1 MRYSVA
7 TTEPVNNAFLG
18 HLVREDGQEDL
29 CFGLWRPSRGQSR
42 LTALV
47 YRLILPKEGER
58 EVHGNA
64 SLNGPYLE
72 RVLGEAL
79 DDGGGIVF
87 LHSHPA
93 RGWQGMSRDDIRAE
107 RLMAPTI
114 MGATG
119 LELVG
124 MTVAN
129 EDGVWSARFWTKSK
143 PKQYRA
149 AWAESVRIAGE
160 KLTAHFND
168 RLLRPPAHQP
178 TLVRT
183 TSAWGPDAQAA
194 LARLRIGV
202 VGLGS
207 VGSIIAEALAR
218 TGVRRVQLL
227 DYQALEEVNL
237 DRTLHAYRRDAT
249 LGRRKVDVSAK
260 AIRRSTTT
268 KGFKADADPWS
279 VCENEGY
286 RRALDCDV
294 IFSCVD
300 RPWGRSV
307 LNYIAY
313 AHLIPVIDGGIFVSR
328 TRQGRLRG
336 ADWKAHT
343 VGPGHRCLLCLGQYD
358 PALVGAD
365 QRGDLE
371 DPRYLESL
379 PDDHPA
385 KANENVFAFSL
396 AVASLELMQWIM
408 LVVAPLGMGS
418 AGPQSYHLTMGNIEI
433 GEVTC
438 DKGCVFPSLVAC
450 GDTHHA
456 GVGEHKAAQ
465 AARRRPSGGS

>member
-1 MRYSVA
+1 MKYSVA
-7 TTEPVNNAFLG
+7 TTEQLNKALLE
-18 HLVREDGQEDL
+18 HLARDDGQEDL
-29 CFGLWRPSRGQSR
+29 CFALWRPSRGRAR

-47 YRLILPKEGER
+47 HRLVLPIEGER
-58 EVHGNA
+58 QVHGNVSLYA
-64 SLNGPYLE
+64 SYFE

-79 DDGGGIVF
+79 EEDSGVAF

-93 RGWQGMSRDDIRAE
+93 HGWQAMSRDDMRAE
-107 RLMAPTI
+107 RRMAPSVL
-114 MGATG
+114 GATG
-119 LELVG
+119 LELLG
-124 MTVAN
+124 MTVAAG
-129 EDGVWSARFWTKSK
+129 DGAWSARFWTRSR
-143 PKQYRA
+143 PKQYRV
-149 AWAESVRIAGE
+149 AWAESVRVVGE
-160 KLTAHFND
+160 HVVAHFND
-168 RLLRPPAHQP
+168 RLLKPPGHQP

-183 TSAWGPDAQAA
+183 ESAWGQEAQAT
-194 LARLRIGV
+194 LARLKVGV
-202 VGLGS
+202 IGLGS

-218 TGVRRVQLL
+218 TGVQRVQLL

-249 LGRRKVDVSAK
+249 LGRRKVDVSAR
-260 AIRRSTTT
+260 AIRRSAAT
-268 KGFKADADPWS
+268 KGFKADAALGS

-313 AHLIPVIDGGIFVSR
+313 AHLIPVIDGGIFVTR
-328 TRQGRLRG
+328 TRRGKLRG
-336 ADWKAHT
+336 ADWKAHS

-358 PALVGAD
+358 PALVAAD

-408 LVVAPLGMGS
+408 LIIAPLGLSS
-418 AGPQSYHLTMGNIEI
+418 AGPQNYHLTTGSIEI
-433 GEVTC
+433 GPTTC
-438 DKGCVFPSLVAC
+438 DQDCVFPTYVAC
-450 GDTHHA
+450 GDLHHA
-456 GVGEHKAAQ
+456 GVGEHGAAQ
-465 AARRRPSGGS
+465 AARRVASSGT

>member
-1 MRYSVA
+1 MGRRD
-7 TTEPVNNAFLG
+7 P
-18 HLVREDGQEDL
+18 
-29 CFGLWRPSRGQSR
+29 CFALWRPSRGHAR

-47 YRLILPKEGER
+47 HRLILPIEGER
-58 EVHGNA
+58 QVHGNA
-64 SLNGPYLE
+64 SLNASYFD
-72 RVLGEAL
+72 RVLGEAIEE
-79 DDGGGIVF
+79 DSGVAF

-93 RGWQGMSRDDIRAE
+93 YGWQAMSRDDISAE
-107 RLMAPTI
+107 RLMAPAVL
-114 MGATG
+114 GATG

-124 MTVAN
+124 MTVAAR
-129 EDGVWSARFWTKSK
+129 DGAWSARFWVRSR
-143 PKQYRA
+143 PRQYHV
-149 AWAESVRIAGE
+149 AWAESVRVVGE
-160 KLTAHFND
+160 NLAAHFYD
-168 RLLRPPAHQP
+168 RLLKPPEHQP

-183 TSAWGPDAQAA
+183 ESAWGPEAQAT
-194 LARLRIGV
+194 LARLRVGI

-218 TGVRRVQLL
+218 TGVKRVQLL

-249 LGRRKVDVSAK
+249 LGRRKVDVSAG
-260 AIRRSTTT
+260 AIRRSATT
-268 KGFKADADPWS
+268 KGFKVDAGPWS

-313 AHLIPVIDGGIFVSR
+313 SHLIPVIDGGILVTR
-328 TRQGRLRG
+328 TRRGKLRG
-336 ADWKAHT
+336 GDLKAHT

-358 PALVGAD
+358 PALVASD
-365 QRGDLE
+365 QRGDFE

-408 LVVAPLGMGS
+408 LIIAPLGLAS
-418 AGPQSYHLTMGNIEI
+418 PGPQSYHLTMGSIEN
-433 GEVTC
+433 GPATC
-438 DKGCVFPSLVAC
+438 DQDCVFPSYVAC
-450 GDTHHA
+450 GDMHHA
-456 GVGEHKAAQ
+456 GVGEHRAAH
-465 AARRRPSGGS
+465 ARRGASSST